1 MNQFWEDVGLILHKY
16 GQFFIGTGLGLLA
29 KLSYDI
35 YMNRTLSIL
44 QWLSIVGLSI
54 FSGYLMSVFCVS
66 KNMEKEAQYL
76 VPIATLMGEKIVVYL
91 FQNHK
96 KIITSFL
103 TYITPKN
110 NE

>member
-1 MNQFWEDVGLILHKY
+1 MNQFWEDVGMFIHTY
-16 GQFFIGTGLGLLA
+16 GQFIIGTGLGVIA

-35 YMNRTLSIL
+35 YMKRTLSIL
-44 QWLSIVGLSI
+44 QWISIVGLSV

-91 FQNHK
+91 FENYKDIINAFIKVIQPK
-96 KIITSFL
+96 K
-103 TYITPKN
+103 
-110 NE
+110 